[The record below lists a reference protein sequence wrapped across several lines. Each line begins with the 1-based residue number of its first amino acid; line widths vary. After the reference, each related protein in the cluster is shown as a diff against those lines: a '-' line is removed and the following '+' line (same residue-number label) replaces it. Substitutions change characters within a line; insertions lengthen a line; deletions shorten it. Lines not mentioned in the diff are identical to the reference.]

1 MQLIDSF
8 PCRVRFAFLATLL
21 VLAVG
26 VPVSADDVILTNGNS
41 FEGVVA
47 QVEGSDV
54 RIRLPHGELT
64 LPLSRVARIERRSS
78 PLEEF
83 LERKARLLAEETA
96 VARDW
101 LELAGW
107 AEDRGLR
114 HAAKESAVVAA
125 RLEPRLEGLEGLME
139 RLGYVY
145 DREVGRWLTRAEHL
159 RNQGWVFAGG
169 RWLSPEEQEALRQQR
184 LEEIALLE
192 SRRERRREQ
201 LAEVALET
209 AIEARVQAEV
219 AREVARQPA
228 PYYAT
233 PWAAPVVVGSAF
245 VPFFAPHHPH
255 HGGGDLPPPEVQRE
269 QIDPPARTV
278 LLERSFGGRLGGS
291 APGRIR
297 ARSSHSR
304 P

>member
-1 MQLIDSF
+1 MQFIDSF
-8 PCRVRFAFLATLL
+8 PCRVRFSALATLL
-21 VLAVG
+21 VVAVS
-26 VPVSADDVILTNGNS
+26 VPALADDVILTNGNS
-41 FEGVVA
+41 FEDVVA
-47 QVEGSDV
+47 TVEGSDV
-54 RIRLPHGELT
+54 RIRLPHGELS
-64 LPLSRVARIERRSS
+64 LPLSRVARIERHSS

-83 LERKARLLAEETA
+83 LERKARLQAEEAA
-96 VARDW
+96 VAQDW
-101 LELAGW
+101 LELALW
-107 AEDRGLR
+107 AENKGLD

-125 RLEPRLEGLEGLME
+125 RLEPRLAELEGLME

-145 DREVGRWLTRAEHL
+145 DREVHRWLTRAEHL
-159 RNQGWVFAGG
+159 RRQGWVFAGG
-169 RWLSPEEQEALRQQR
+169 QWLSPEEQETLRQRR
-184 LEEIALLE
+184 LEELALLE
-192 SRRERRREQ
+192 ARRERHREQ

-219 AREVARQPA
+219 AREVARRPVPNYAVPA
-228 PYYAT
+228 
-233 PWAAPVVVGSAF
+233 VVGSVF
-245 VPFFAPHHPH
+245 VPFFAPHHPR
-255 HGGGDLPPPEVQRE
+255 HGGGDPPPPEVQRE